1 MEFLMNNDQKRTVL
15 AFTISGLILFAWNAF
30 FMPKTDRAIE
40 DKVVADNNISR
51 PADQKKNVSIVKT
64 ETSSQEVVPT
74 HLSEVASV
82 ELVNGDYNF
91 TVNSDFS
98 FASAKGNDS
107 GITLNELSDEDN
119 FFRVLVV
126 NGKNQLENIN
136 LKFEEIAMSSVISGY
151 DERLGL
157 KVTFELNADGRLFY
171 TIDSTNAVNFAFSMK
186 SSEKHEDNRSLRQF
200 IVNQMDAKR
209 YAVGKS
215 DDGEGKVKWLGLD
228 FHHHIFASVFKEKSV
243 SKFYIKESGEF
254 VLRTIE
260 PSNNLNGYFVF
271 ALKNYDYLASFNDQ
285 LDLSIDFGLF
295 SILAVPIL
303 KGMQFIYK
311 YVGNYGLAVII
322 LTFIIRFL
330 TFPLQFKSFKSMK
343 KMQTVQPEIAKLKE
357 KFKDDPARQQK
368 ETMELFKRA
377 GANPLGGCLPMLLQ
391 VPIFIAFYQA
401 INNSVDLV
409 GAPFILWIHDLSM
422 KDPYYVLPVLMG
434 ITMLMQ
440 TKLNPSTSA
449 DPNQKKIMY
458 IMPLVFCFIMKDLP
472 AGLNLYFC
480 VSNLLGVGQQL
491 LVYKTI
497 D

>member
-1 MEFLMNNDQKRTVL
+1 MNNDQKRTVL

-30 FMPKTDRAIE
+30 FMPKTDKAIE
-40 DKVVADNNISR
+40 EKVISDNNISR
-51 PADQKKNVSIVKT
+51 PVSEQKT
-64 ETSSQEVVPT
+64 TSVINNESKAQEVPT
-74 HLSEVASV
+74 QLTEVTSV
-82 ELVNGDYNF
+82 NLINGDYAF

-98 FASAKGNDS
+98 FASAKGNQT
-107 GITLNELSDEDN
+107 GIALNELSDEEN
-119 FFRVLVV
+119 FFRLLVV
-126 NGKNQLENIN
+126 NSKNQLENIS
-136 LKFEEIAMSSVISGY
+136 LKFEEIAMSSTIAGY
-151 DERLGL
+151 DEHLGL
-157 KVTFELNADGRLFY
+157 KVTFDLKDDGRLFY
-171 TIDSTNAVNFAFSMK
+171 KIEGNTASNYAFSMQ
-186 SSEKHEDNRSLRQF
+186 SSEKSQASGVGRQF
-200 IVNQMDAKR
+200 LINTTDTQR
-209 YAVGKS
+209 INVGS
-215 DDGEGKVKWLGLD
+215 DDDGEGKTKWVGLD
-228 FHHHIFASVFKEKSV
+228 FNHHLFAQVFSEKLV
-243 SKFYIKESGEF
+243 SKFAVKESGYF

-260 PSNNLNGYFVF
+260 PTNTLEGYFIYS
-271 ALKNYDYLASFNDQ
+271 LKNYDYLSSFKDQ

-295 SILAVPIL
+295 SVLAVPIL
-303 KGMQFIYK
+303 KGMQYIYN
-311 YVGNYGLAVII
+311 YVGNFGLAIII

-357 KFKDDPARQQK
+357 KFKDDPQRMQK

-409 GAPFILWIHDLSM
+409 NAPFILWITDLSM

-440 TKLNPSTSA
+440 TKLNPSTTA
-449 DPNQKKIMY
+449 DPNQQKIMY

-480 VSNLLGVGQQL
+480 VSNLLGIGQQL